1 MSTIFI
7 LSAIIV
13 FLLIIVV
20 LLYSRIVILDRIERG
35 LLKGVAKE
43 RGATTEMLR
52 ITREIIASPEREK
65 TFFPTFIKF
74 AVRTM
79 RVQGGAILLCGEDGH
94 LYGCVVSGSLPPIHD
109 VPQELGKELSADD
122 AKHSDF
128 IRGQKT
134 KLTASALEKAC
145 ENKGFIL
152 FDKQSPPWFPPS
164 FSVTAPHSIVVPI
177 RHRNSIYGCIVMA
190 GKSSGFINSDGYFLI
205 RLAEMISLELEVIKS
220 ARFRQEYELRLQ
232 EAREEG
238 MAQVSTGIIHNI
250 GNAITIAKLT
260 ILGLREKMNLGGE
273 DRPERLIGREMLP
286 QMMQH
291 LKNGTIQ
298 QFLSSDPSGRQYL
311 DVIRELMECQEHIS
325 AEGLSMINSISAK
338 LHHISEIIEL
348 QQRFMGELG
357 TENMVQLGNIL
368 DASVVIFEESFNKR
382 NVTISQDINRE
393 LPEVLID
400 SSVIMQ
406 VFINI
411 FKNAVEAISEENS
424 PNKKYNIFLS
434 AKKAL
439 LEGKNYVVIAI
450 RDNGPGVPDEI
461 KKKIFDFGFST
472 KKNDGRAS
480 HGVGLHFC
488 VNSVAKYGG
497 RMELDSKQGE
507 GAEFR
512 VILPLPDT
520 KEGLPGVA

>member
-1 MSTIFI
+1 
-7 LSAIIV
+7 
-13 FLLIIVV
+13 
-20 LLYSRIVILDRIERG
+20 
-35 LLKGVAKE
+35 
-43 RGATTEMLR
+43 
-52 ITREIIASPEREK
+52 
-65 TFFPTFIKF
+65 
-74 AVRTM
+74 
-79 RVQGGAILLCGEDGH
+79 
-94 LYGCVVSGSLPPIHD
+94 
-109 VPQELGKELSADD
+109 
-122 AKHSDF
+122 
-128 IRGQKT
+128 
-134 KLTASALEKAC
+134 
-145 ENKGFIL
+145 
-152 FDKQSPPWFPPS
+152 
-164 FSVTAPHSIVVPI
+164 
-177 RHRNSIYGCIVMA
+177 
-190 GKSSGFINSDGYFLI
+190 
-205 RLAEMISLELEVIKS
+205 
-220 ARFRQEYELRLQ
+220 
-232 EAREEG
+232 
-238 MAQVSTGIIHNI
+238 
-250 GNAITIAKLT
+250 
-260 ILGLREKMNLGGE
+260 
-273 DRPERLIGREMLP
+273 
-286 QMMQH
+286 
-291 LKNGTIQ
+291 
-298 QFLSSDPSGRQYL
+298 
-311 DVIRELMECQEHIS
+311 
-325 AEGLSMINSISAK
+325 MINSISAK

-424 PNKKYNIFLS
+424 SNKKYNIFLS